1 MKKILALVMM
11 ICMLCGVAMAEEQAG
26 DFIVMDMLGLKIWLP
41 AGMNAVEIPEE
52 QAAAGRLLGYEADDH
67 TAYFVVDAV
76 NAGEMTPD
84 QMLAN
89 VQASDPEGNA
99 QMVQVNGLTVV
110 IYKNTAADCYTAALV
125 DTNNNI
131 IMFSMG
137 PAADADAAAVFEY
150 VINTLQIAE

>member
-1 MKKILALVMM
+1 MKKVLALVMM

-89 VQASDPEGNA
+89 VQASDPEGNS

-110 IYKNTAADCYTAALV
+110 VYKNTAADCYTGALV

-137 PAADADAAAVFEY
+137 PASDADAATVFEY